1 VEPLD
6 AAIDELNSDPVER
19 PTMVSIVELKSRRE
33 ALSASRA
40 SGVARVSYDGR
51 TVDYRS
57 GAEID
62 RALEALDREIAA
74 AEGRPIVRRV
84 RVIATKGL

>member
-1 VEPLD
+1 MATVAD
-6 AAIDELNSDPVER
+6 
-19 PTMVSIVELKSRRE
+19 LKSRRE

-57 GAEID
+57 MAELD
-62 RALEALDREIAA
+62 RAIEVLDREIAV
-74 AEGRPIVRRV
+74 AEGRPIVRQV
-84 RVIATKGL
+84 RVVATKGL